1 MELQANS
8 TVVIPT
14 QETITQM
21 ATQLDSM
28 DDEEST
34 EICEGVKHFAVVVNQ
49 DWVARMVK
57 TDDDKKFAERQRNV
71 AHAHAGGGHNNSR
84 ENWGG
89 PR

>member
-1 MELQANS
+1 
-8 TVVIPT
+8 
-14 QETITQM
+14 
-21 ATQLDSM
+21 LDSTE
-28 DDEEST
+28 DEEST
-34 EICEGVKHFAVVVNQ
+34 EVCEGVKHFAVVVNQ

-71 AHAHAGGGHNNSR
+71 AHHAHAGGGHNNSR